1 MDLSKRSMIE
11 LHIAVVLFGISGLF
25 GKLIP
30 LDPVQIVFGRT
41 IIGALALLVALGIKG
56 QLNKIFVP
64 GQWGVN
70 IALGALLCVHWITF
84 FKAIQVSSVAI
95 GLLAFASFPVFVTFL
110 EPILFKE
117 RWRKID
123 FITMFIVVFGLYL
136 VVPGAGDESH
146 IIEGLAWGIFS
157 AFLYAMLS
165 MINRFRVR
173 RTESMALVFL
183 QNMGATLTATLIM
196 PFAGLPDIVEQ
207 LPLFLTLGLLCTTL
221 PLAMMMN
228 SLKVLKTQLV
238 SLVICLE
245 PLYGILLAALL
256 LSEIP
261 SASTLAGGVVIMGA
275 IAVGSR
281 TRSGANEH

>member
-1 MDLSKRSMIE
+1 MDLAKRSMIE
-11 LHIAVVLFGISGLF
+11 LHIAVLLFGISGLF

-41 IIGALALLVALGIKG
+41 VIGAIALLLALGIKG
-56 QLNKIFVP
+56 QINKVFVP
-64 GQWGVN
+64 GQWVVN
-70 IALGALLCVHWITF
+70 IALGILLCAHWITF
-84 FKAIQVSSVAI
+84 FKAIQISSVAI
-95 GLLAFASFPVFVTFL
+95 GLLAFASFPVFVTLL

-117 RWRKID
+117 QWRKID
-123 FITMFIVVFGLYL
+123 FITMLTVVFGLYL
-136 VVPGAGDESH
+136 VIPKAGGDAH
-146 IIEGLAWGIFS
+146 VIEGLAWGIFS

-173 RTESMALVFL
+173 ETESTALVFL
-183 QNMGATLTATLIM
+183 QNIGAAFTAALIM
-196 PFAGLPDIVEQ
+196 PFSGLPDIVEQ
-207 LPLFLTLGLLCTTL
+207 LPLFLALGLLCTTL

-261 SASTLAGGVVIMGA
+261 SASTLAGGAVIMGA

-281 TRSGANEH
+281 ARNTADEH

>member
-1 MDLSKRSMIE
+1 MDLTKRSMIE

-41 IIGALALLVALGIKG
+41 VIGALALLVALGVKG
-56 QLNKIFVP
+56 QLGKMFVT

-70 IALGALLCVHWITF
+70 IALGVLLCAHWITF

-95 GLLAFASFPVFVTFL
+95 GLLAFASFPVFVTLL

-123 FITMFIVVFGLYL
+123 FITMFTVVFGLYL
-136 VVPGAGDESH
+136 VVPEAGSDAH

-173 RTESMALVFL
+173 ETESMALVFL
-183 QNMGATLTATLIM
+183 QNVGAAFTAALIM
-196 PFAGLPDIVEQ
+196 PFSALPAIVEQ
-207 LPLFLTLGLLCTTL
+207 LPLFLALGLLCTTL
-221 PLAMMMN
+221 PLAIMMN

-261 SASTLAGGVVIMGA
+261 SASTLAGGAVIMGA

-281 TRSGANEH
+281 ARSGAS